1 MRSETMRSETTEQ
14 VPVMRL
20 RSDSTRQLELNRMKL
35 FATGLLVGVAL
46 LFVAALL
53 LERRYPW
60 VGFVRAFAEAAMVGA
75 LADWFAV
82 TALFRH
88 PLGLPIPHTAI
99 IPRRKDSIGAS
110 IGRFVEDNFLS
121 EDVLISRMRSLHV
134 LQRAAGAI
142 SQPEVSDQ
150 IAKHATTAI
159 NNVLLVINDDDVQAV
174 IERSLVARIH
184 ATQPAPLLGRA
195 LSAVL
200 AGRRQPELVYELVK
214 VVEQLLEEN
223 KEAIRIKIR
232 QETPW
237 WLPHSI
243 DQHIAER
250 LFETVGA
257 SLHAVSVDPNHPFH
271 DKFHDALYAF
281 IDRLQHDPTT
291 IARGEALKEELL
303 ANPIVRELSASLWAE
318 IKAALVAQSDN
329 PHSALYATIE
339 HGVRQFGELLLRD
352 ELLAAKIE
360 RWVERLVVY
369 ASQEYRHQFGQLIA
383 HTVSKWDADVTTNK
397 IELQIGRDL
406 QFIRIN
412 GTVVGG
418 LAGLVIYCVSL
429 LLR

>member
-1 MRSETMRSETTEQ
+1 MLSETNPQ
-14 VPVMRL
+14 APAL
-20 RSDSTRQLELNRMKL
+20 RPRTDAVRQLELSRMKL
-35 FATGLLVGVAL
+35 LATGLLVAAAV
-46 LFVAALL
+46 LFVGALL
-53 LERRYPW
+53 LERRFPW

-99 IPRRKDSIGAS
+99 IPRRKDSIGVS

-121 EDVLISRMRSLHV
+121 EDVLLSRMRALHV

-142 SQPEVSDQ
+142 QQPEVSEQ

-159 NNVLLVINDDDVQAV
+159 NNVLRVINDADVQIV

-184 ATQPAPLLGRA
+184 ATRPAPLVGRV
-195 LSAVL
+195 LSALL
-200 AGRRQPELVYELVK
+200 AGRRQPELVHELVK
-214 VVEQLLEEN
+214 IIEHLLEDN

-237 WLPHSI
+237 WMPQAV
-243 DQHIAER
+243 DRHIAER
-250 LFETVGA
+250 LFETVG
-257 SLHAVSVDPNHPFH
+257 STLHDVSVDPNHPFH
-271 DKFHDALYAF
+271 NKFHDLLYEF
-281 IDRLQHDPTT
+281 IERLQHDPAT
-291 IARGEALKEELL
+291 IARGEALKQDLL
-303 ANPIVRELSASLWAE
+303 SNPIVREFSASLWVE
-318 IKAALVAQSDN
+318 IKAALSAQSTN
-329 PHSALYATIE
+329 PDSALHATIE
-339 HGVRQFGELLLRD
+339 HGVRQFGDLLLRD
-352 ELLAAKIE
+352 DILADKIE
-360 RWVERLVVY
+360 RWVESLVVY

-383 HTVSKWDADVTTNK
+383 HTVSRWDPEVTSTK

-412 GTVVGG
+412 GTIVGG

>member
-1 MRSETMRSETTEQ
+1 MHTETNYQ
-14 VPVMRL
+14 VPVL
-20 RSDSTRQLELNRMKL
+20 RVRTDATRQHELNRMKL
-35 FATGLLVGVAL
+35 FATGLLVAVAL
-46 LFVAALL
+46 LFVVALL

-134 LQRAAGAI
+134 LQRAASAI

-159 NNVLLVINDDDVQAV
+159 NNALRVIDDLDVQTV

-184 ATQPAPLLGRA
+184 ATQPAPLLGRV
-195 LSAVL
+195 LSTLL
-200 AGRRQPELVYELVK
+200 AGRRQPELVHELIAI
-214 VVEQLLEEN
+214 VERLLEEN
-223 KEAIRIKIR
+223 KAAIRIKIR
-232 QETPW
+232 EETPW
-237 WLPHSI
+237 WLPHTV
-243 DQHIAER
+243 DRHIADR
-250 LFETVGA
+250 LFETLD
-257 SLHAVSVDPNHPFH
+257 STLHAVSADPNHPFH
-271 DKFHDALYAF
+271 DRFHALLDEF
-281 IDRLQHDPTT
+281 IERLQHDPAT
-291 IARGEALKEELL
+291 IARGEALKQELL

-318 IKAALVAQSDN
+318 IKSTISSQSANAD
-329 PHSALYATIE
+329 SALHTTIE

-352 ELLAAKIE
+352 ELLAGKLD

-383 HTVSKWDADVTTNK
+383 HTVSKWDADVTTHK

>member
-1 MRSETMRSETTEQ
+1 MLSETKPQ
-14 VPVMRL
+14 APALRL
-20 RSDSTRQLELNRMKL
+20 RSDATRQLELNRMKL
-35 FATGLLVGVAL
+35 LATGLLVAVAL
-46 LFVAALL
+46 LFVVALL
-53 LERRYPW
+53 IERRYPW

-121 EDVLISRMRSLHV
+121 EEVLISRMRALHV

-142 SQPEVSDQ
+142 SQPAVSEQ

-159 NNVLLVINDDDVQAV
+159 NNALRVINDADVQAV

-195 LSAVL
+195 LSALL

-214 VVEQLLEEN
+214 IVEHLVEEN
-223 KEAIRIKIR
+223 KAAIRIKIR

-237 WLPHSI
+237 WLPQSV
-243 DQHIAER
+243 DRHIAER
-250 LFETVGA
+250 LFETVE
-257 SLHAVSVDPNHPFH
+257 STLHAVSVDPNHPFH
-271 DKFHDALYAF
+271 DKFHDILYAF
-281 IDRLQHDPTT
+281 IDRLQHDPAT
-291 IARGEALKEELL
+291 IARGEALKAELL
-303 ANPIVRELSASLWAE
+303 GNPIVRELSASLWAE
-318 IKAALVAQSDN
+318 IKAALVVQSDN
-329 PHSALYATIE
+329 PHSALHATIE

-352 ELLAAKIE
+352 EMLATKIDG
-360 RWVERLVVY
+360 WVERLVVY

-383 HTVSKWDADVTTNK
+383 HTVSRWDADVTSTK

-418 LAGLVIYCVSL
+418 LAGLVIYGVSL